1 MEKKNNKVLLSIIG
15 LAILLISVVGVTYS
29 FFNYTRT
36 GTANTI
42 KIGNISFNSTQDNTI
57 SLTNV
62 FPTSSTNLNSTNSDT
77 VTITI
82 TGDTTYDDGIEY
94 KVTLEDVNNTINGKT
109 IPISFTTTVT
119 DLGDKDTDYYTKRG
133 GEEAIYNLTETGEV
147 EDGKFILAGYIP
159 AGDDGVDG
167 SIDITAF
174 IDSSNVAISDTVS
187 TIENGNLIYGET
199 PGDWIA
205 GRTVLTTTEW
215 NSLAGNNA
223 ISFKVRVE
231 ANEGIWVQEEK
242 HYVLANLN
250 SNSNWTSIRAN
261 ITSIEFHSDGV
272 ATANPLSSFDATD
285 VTSKGTV
292 TVYTVDDGLGNNTR
306 KAIIVADDTIYAP
319 GNSSRLFRNMTNL
332 VTFDSKNFKVDNVT
346 NMTQIFQNCSSL
358 TNVDSL
364 IGWNTSNVTGTG
376 FLALFQGCTKLENV
390 DGLLNFDTSKVTYIY
405 SLFDGCKSLKNVNG
419 LGNWNT
425 SSVTN
430 MAKMFSECDSLT
442 DISGLKNWNVAN
454 VSNMSY
460 MFSECDSLT
469 DISGLKNW
477 NVANVS
483 DMSYMFYRCH
493 ALTDLNA
500 LSSWKVSNV
509 TNMSRMLF
517 ECINLIDVKGLK
529 NWNVANV
536 TNMRTMFGGCTNLT
550 SVDLSFW
557 NMSEVT
563 DDISMFEA
571 AGFTTL
577 IMPNNYTRIDNFM
590 FNHNSSYTGESFTM
604 PRSVTIIG
612 NSHIFYDFGQDNSFK
627 KFIVESGSTS
637 LKTIDDILY
646 SYDGTRLIS
655 IPRGK
660 TFVNRTYEM
669 PEGLTFMNELS
680 FSRNQN
686 IDTLILP
693 NSYVIERYIKGNTS
707 YDSNDNNNYGFVNS
721 GNSLSIAIYQ
731 YTSVKKYEVK
741 NDNTRYMS
749 YEGCIYSKDGI
760 ELIAVPLH
768 YSGILNIKAGTTTIG
783 QEAFWVDGKSSIDSI
798 TAIKIPAS
806 VTTIEANQLTTLNSL
821 MSRSTNPVTITIDS
835 GNTAYQIS
843 GNKIVAK

>member
-42 KIGNISFNSTQDNTI
+42 KTGNISFNSTQDNTI